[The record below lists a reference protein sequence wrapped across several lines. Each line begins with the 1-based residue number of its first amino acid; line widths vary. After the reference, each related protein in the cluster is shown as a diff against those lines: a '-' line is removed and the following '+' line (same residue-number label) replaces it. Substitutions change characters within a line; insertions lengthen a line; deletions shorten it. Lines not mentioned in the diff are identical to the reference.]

1 MKNKFDGVLFDF
13 DGTIANTSKGIYN
26 GFDYARREMGFRQL
40 TAEELSTVIGP
51 PLFGS
56 FKDFYGVEDAVAHE
70 LVAKYREYYS
80 VKGIYE
86 IEIYDGMEKLFADL
100 KSAGVKIGVATA
112 KPQNFTEKALIKLD
126 VLKYMDTLVGPD
138 FNNISDSKV
147 DIINKALHNIGTSP
161 DRTCMVGDKRYDI
174 EGAKSIKITG
184 VGVLYGF
191 GSREELEN
199 AQADYIVSDVKS
211 LYEFLLGD
219 SHK

>member
-13 DGTIANTSKGIYN
+13 DGTIADTSRGIYN
-26 GFDYARREMGFRQL
+26 GFDYARKELGYRKL
-40 TAEELSTVIGP
+40 TQEELSTVIGP
-51 PLFGS
+51 PLFGT
-56 FKDFYGVEDAVAHE
+56 FKQFYQVDDASAHE
-70 LVAKYREYYS
+70 LVVKYREYYS

-86 IEIYDGMEKLFADL
+86 IEIYDGIEKLFADL
-100 KSAGVKIGVATA
+100 KSAGIKIGVAAA
-112 KPQNFTEKALIKLD
+112 KPQDFTEKALKKLD

-147 DIINKALHNIGTSP
+147 EIIKKALHNIGTFP
-161 DRTCMVGDKRYDI
+161 DRTCMIGDKRYDM

-184 VGVLYGF
+184 IGVLYGF

-199 AQADYIVSDVKS
+199 ADADYIVSDVKS
-211 LYEFLLGD
+211 LYEYLLGD

>member
-80 VKGIYE
+80 VK
-86 IEIYDGMEKLFADL
+86 
-100 KSAGVKIGVATA
+100 
-112 KPQNFTEKALIKLD
+112 
-126 VLKYMDTLVGPD
+126 
-138 FNNISDSKV
+138 
-147 DIINKALHNIGTSP
+147 
-161 DRTCMVGDKRYDI
+161 
-174 EGAKSIKITG
+174 
-184 VGVLYGF
+184 
-191 GSREELEN
+191 
-199 AQADYIVSDVKS
+199 
-211 LYEFLLGD
+211 
-219 SHK
+219 

>member
-13 DGTIANTSKGIYN
+13 DGTIADTSRGIYN
-26 GFDYARREMGFRQL
+26 GFDYARRELGYREL
-40 TAEELSTVIGP
+40 TKEELSTVIGP

-56 FKDFYGVEDAVAHE
+56 FKEFYQVDDAAAHE

-80 VKGIYE
+80 VKGIFE
-86 IEIYDGMEKLFADL
+86 IEMYKGIDKLFADL
-100 KSAGVKIGVATA
+100 KAAGIKIGVATA
-112 KPQNFTEKALIKLD
+112 KPQNFTEKALKKLGID
-126 VLKYMDTLVGPD
+126 KYLDTIVGPD

-147 DIINKALHNIGTSP
+147 EIIKKALQNIGTSP

-174 EGAKSIKITG
+174 EGAKNIKITG

-199 AQADYIVSDVKS
+199 ANADYIVSDVDS
-211 LYEFLLGD
+211 LYKYLLGD